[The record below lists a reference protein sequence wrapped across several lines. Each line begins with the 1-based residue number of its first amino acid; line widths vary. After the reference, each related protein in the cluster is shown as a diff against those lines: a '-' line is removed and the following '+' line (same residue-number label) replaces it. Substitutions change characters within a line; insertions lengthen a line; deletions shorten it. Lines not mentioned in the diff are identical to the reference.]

1 MSSKRNTRSRRAFTL
16 VEVIAVMVVLAIL
29 AGVAIPKFFDYSDEA
44 RTSAVQGTLGGVRS
58 GLANYFA
65 NEMITNSLGAYPAL
79 VDLNTV
85 GTVMQEAIPANPYND
100 LSTVEAVATLIDAQN
115 RVVTGTSGWRYYV
128 DNTATPPVK
137 HFYCN
142 DTTTTRVSDG
152 SGGFINANDL

>member
-1 MSSKRNTRSRRAFTL
+1 MSGKRNSYTRRAFTL

-65 NEMITNSLGAYPAL
+65 NEMITNSVGAYPTL
-79 VDLNTV
+79 IQLNTV
-85 GTVMQEAIPANPYND
+85 GTVMQESIPANPYNN
-100 LSTVEAVATLIDAQN
+100 LSTVEAVGSLADAQN
-115 RVVTGTSGWRYYV
+115 RVVTGTSGWRYFV
-128 DNTATPPVK
+128 DNSATPPVK
-137 HFYCN
+137 IFYCN
-142 DTTTTRVSDG
+142 NATTTRVSDG